1 MPDPHWT
8 SYVGMAT
15 GILGTITGVAGAILG
30 YISYRK
36 STQIKKLDLR
46 IELKRAVTDLNF
58 EYAELI
64 RQRKE
69 GNRSRKAVAA
79 PLGLSNSSMMKK
91 WNEEFASDEAAINN
105 IAKDIPNEDI
115 NYELLEDIE
124 LEEKLIDVH
133 RINKKIQTFSKKYA
147 DAMVWDNKKREEIH
161 QAHLTKL
168 SKMKE

>member
-36 STQIKKLDLR
+36 SKQIKKLDLR

-64 RQRKE
+64 RQMKE

-91 WNEEFASDEAAINN
+91 
-105 IAKDIPNEDI
+105 
-115 NYELLEDIE
+115 
-124 LEEKLIDVH
+124 
-133 RINKKIQTFSKKYA
+133 
-147 DAMVWDNKKREEIH
+147 
-161 QAHLTKL
+161 
-168 SKMKE
+168 